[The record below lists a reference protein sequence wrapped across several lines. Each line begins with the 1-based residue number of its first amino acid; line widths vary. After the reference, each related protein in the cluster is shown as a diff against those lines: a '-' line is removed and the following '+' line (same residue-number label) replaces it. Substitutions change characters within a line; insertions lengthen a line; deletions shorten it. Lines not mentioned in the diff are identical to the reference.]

1 MFGTRRGSLL
11 QNPQSVG
18 LSGRGPLPRS
28 RTPPSQSTAP
38 GAPPSTVTDPSCP
51 AARPAGSG
59 VSPQSRR
66 RPEHREPHTEAQR
79 RPERSIQPHKGEL
92 RLVSVH
98 AFSMDPVHTV
108 ATGVWARPRSQ
119 GKTDAWISSASR
131 VHIAPCPSETPCEA
145 RVVRARPPISSARS
159 LCPLRGCRVGNHA
172 SHARPCSLCPLRG

>member
-1 MFGTRRGSLL
+1 MFGTRRGS
-11 QNPQSVG
+11 PAEPAVSQSVG
-18 LSGRGPLPRS
+18 SRSSPPALTYSTVSKYGSRG
-28 RTPPSQSTAP
+28 
-38 GAPPSTVTDPSCP
+38 STVTDLSCP

-79 RPERSIQPHKGEL
+79 RPERSIQPHKGEGWF

-98 AFSMDPVHTV
+98 AFSMDPVQTV

-119 GKTDAWISSASR
+119 GKTDACISSAYR